1 MVEIA
6 ARRGCGMN
14 RVRAILLILVI
25 SAGCVLS
32 VSPAIARVEPSGE
45 PTSPKAAPPTTSL
58 YHKGQWDISL
68 ESAYLFKVVNN
79 PLTAIGG
86 DYTKNKIPYRL
97 ATQILAARYQLTE
110 PAGPFFLRGSLEISG
125 NFIYSA
131 IIEGPEPF
139 FVGLA
144 VGLRYNFV
152 QPESRIVPYLEFRG
166 GPGYTD
172 ARARGKEY
180 AQQEDFTFT
189 YMMGAGLR
197 YDLSQ
202 RVSISAGMADQ
213 HISNFYVTRPNYGFD
228 AIGIHLGLNIRY

>member
-1 MVEIA
+1 MFRIKFIIGLIA
-6 ARRGCGMN
+6 SGY
-14 RVRAILLILVI
+14 LLGAFPA
-25 SAGCVLS
+25 AGQAATS
-32 VSPAIARVEPSGE
+32 NEGASTKSEASPEP
-45 PTSPKAAPPTTSL
+45 L
-58 YHKGQWDISL
+58 YHKGRWEFSL

-97 ATQILAARYQLTE
+97 ATQILSARYQLTE
-110 PAGPFFLRGSLEISG
+110 PAGPFLLRGNLEISG

-152 QPESRIVPYLEFRG
+152 QTESKIVPYLEFRG

-172 ARARGKEY
+172 ARARHREY

-189 YMMGAGLR
+189 YMFGAGLR
-197 YDLSQ
+197 YD
-202 RVSISAGMADQ
+202 VSPQVSVSAGMADQ

-228 AIGIHLGLNIRY
+228 AIGFQLGLNIRY